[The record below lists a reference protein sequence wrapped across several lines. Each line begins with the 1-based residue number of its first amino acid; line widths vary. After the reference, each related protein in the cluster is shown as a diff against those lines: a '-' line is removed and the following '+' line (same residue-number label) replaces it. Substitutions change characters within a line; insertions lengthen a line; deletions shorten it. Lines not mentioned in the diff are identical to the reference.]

1 MYKFTIRLLVRKG
14 EAGVCPYDVYCVSAS
29 GLPGEGREKGNTP
42 TIGTF
47 SENQRTKLM
56 VLKLNSACLP
66 GMIQKA
72 TWGYGCHAGTDKEEG
87 REEIWIGDLYS
98 ILTERY

>member
-1 MYKFTIRLLVRKG
+1 
-14 EAGVCPYDVYCVSAS
+14 
-29 GLPGEGREKGNTP
+29 
-42 TIGTF
+42 
-47 SENQRTKLM
+47 M

-72 TWGYGCHAGTDKEEG
+72 IWGYGCHAGTDKEEG

-98 ILTERY
+98 ILTE